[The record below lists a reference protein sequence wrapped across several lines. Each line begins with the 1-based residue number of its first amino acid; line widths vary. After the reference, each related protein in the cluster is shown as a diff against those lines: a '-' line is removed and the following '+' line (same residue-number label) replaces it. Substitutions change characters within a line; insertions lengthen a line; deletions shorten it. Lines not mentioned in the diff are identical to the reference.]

1 MKLLKGGIIRTRTK
15 TDVDFLHIPIL
26 LQSCSRTFAVGSVYT
41 YKIAKVSMDGEIK
54 MINLQTSEILK
65 SVPSLFARDLFS
77 LHLTSRQERF
87 LQRGSR
93 RARPPRRPP
102 AVILPRRDSILLCF
116 GNVRAVALR
125 QQVLLFDAHNPI
137 VQQFGKS
144 LAQRFR
150 ERSSQ
155 ATTDPDHNIHYE
167 TPGRHPL
174 LPLELVFM
182 EEALRDTVNAF
193 NRRTRLFEPIVD
205 NFLDK
210 VSNEVFSDSGVHL
223 LVPVKDSLQSF
234 EMQVKQSLETLT
246 DLLNNRDRMMLLLL
260 TDQAHSQ
267 LIGIDMPDDHL
278 EDVELLLDEYARQ
291 LNNTLMEIS
300 MLLQR
305 VQSKQEFVTL
315 ALSSYRNRMIRMNV
329 MIGIAGLSM
338 GMGTFVS
345 GYFGMNMLNGFE
357 QTPGAFYNI
366 VMGTSLAGM
375 VVAVSS
381 LNYLSGRTMQRRAAF
396 RLGELETLSGAL
408 SDMCALDYT
417 LKAALEEYG
426 AKPMNKQE
434 FALELKKARSSRI
447 VSEREVDLLF
457 DIFDIVKDGQI
468 GSDDFAVP
476 DQFHLPP
483 KVKAPVEMPSIMDS

>member
-1 MKLLKGGIIRTRTK
+1 
-15 TDVDFLHIPIL
+15 
-26 LQSCSRTFAVGSVYT
+26 
-41 YKIAKVSMDGEIK
+41 
-54 MINLQTSEILK
+54 
-65 SVPSLFARDLFS
+65 
-77 LHLTSRQERF
+77 
-87 LQRGSR
+87 
-93 RARPPRRPP
+93 
-102 AVILPRRDSILLCF
+102 
-116 GNVRAVALR
+116 
-125 QQVLLFDAHNPI
+125 
-137 VQQFGKS
+137 
-144 LAQRFR
+144 
-150 ERSSQ
+150 
-155 ATTDPDHNIHYE
+155 
-167 TPGRHPL
+167 
-174 LPLELVFM
+174 M